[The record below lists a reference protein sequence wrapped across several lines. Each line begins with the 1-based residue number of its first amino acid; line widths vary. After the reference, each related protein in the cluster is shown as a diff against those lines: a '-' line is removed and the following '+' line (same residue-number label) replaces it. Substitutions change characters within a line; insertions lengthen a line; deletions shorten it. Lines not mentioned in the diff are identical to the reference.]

1 MRSKIQKVIVA
12 SSESHRFSKMT
23 DFSAQK
29 FSKDSPF
36 NHLDAYNDSKL
47 CSLMFALTVHK
58 QLGLK
63 SIAVHPGNMVSSHL
77 SRHWWLYRLL
87 FACVRPFSKSLQQ
100 AAAPGIFAAIGKFY
114 SPYFLD
120 ITALVMDRVFKSP
133 VLEVALSKWLNA
145 S

>member
-1 MRSKIQKVIVA
+1 MRSKIQKLIVV
-12 SSESHRFSKMT
+12 SSESHRFSKIT
-23 DFSAQK
+23 DFSVQN

-47 CSLMFALTVHK
+47 CCLMFALTVHN

-87 FACVRPFSKSLQQ
+87 FSCVRPFSKSLQQ
-100 AAAPGIFAAIGKFY
+100 AAAPGIFAAIGKF
-114 SPYFLD
+114 
-120 ITALVMDRVFKSP
+120 
-133 VLEVALSKWLNA
+133 
-145 S
+145 